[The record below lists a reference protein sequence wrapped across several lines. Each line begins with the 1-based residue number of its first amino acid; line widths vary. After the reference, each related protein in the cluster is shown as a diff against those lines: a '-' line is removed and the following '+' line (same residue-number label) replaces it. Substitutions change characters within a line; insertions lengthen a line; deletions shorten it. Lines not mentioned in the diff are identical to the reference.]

1 MKHLK
6 LFENFENLHIEE
18 DIEHL
23 HDILLELKEEYWDY
37 SIEKVSGNYI
47 KLLLESTIEY
57 NYEEIGSE
65 FNDDVIAIITTCLEY
80 MKINRYSYEITS
92 KNEDDEH
99 EYSVSNLEELKKDN
113 FENIQYLKGD
123 YIIIRFIKQ

>member
-113 FENIQYLKGD
+113 FKNIQYLKGD

>member
-6 LFENFENLHIEE
+6 LFGNFENLHIEE

-47 KLLLESTIEY
+47 KLL
-57 NYEEIGSE
+57 NY
-65 FNDDVIAIITTCLEY
+65 
-80 MKINRYSYEITS
+80 
-92 KNEDDEH
+92 
-99 EYSVSNLEELKKDN
+99 
-113 FENIQYLKGD
+113 
-123 YIIIRFIKQ
+123 